1 MVKDLTQGKPSKVI
15 LMFSLPLLLSM
26 VFQQFYNMADS
37 IIAGKMISNNAL
49 AAIGVSTPV
58 TMIYVAIAVGCSG
71 GISVVVAN
79 LFGQH
84 KFRSVK
90 TASSTALAFMFA

>member
-26 VFQQFYNMADS
+26 VVQQLYNMADS

-58 TMIYVAIAVGCSG
+58 P
-71 GISVVVAN
+71 
-79 LFGQH
+79 
-84 KFRSVK
+84 
-90 TASSTALAFMFA
+90 